1 MDTLPEFN
9 EVGECERC
17 KLERPVSK
25 TGICEECFR
34 KILELRD
41 GKHGLERQKRLRALD
56 AAENAILRNVR
67 TRMLMDSHQTP
78 PQRGLSFP
86 KMLKERDARKT
97 QKIHAK
103 AALQELVRHARDSST
118 KAEVLV
124 QAVVEPSLKSNEGDL
139 VRAIISPWRAIVELL
154 KDDWNQAYQISPRTW
169 EELIAGAFDQD
180 GYDEVIL
187 TPRSGDFGRDVV
199 ATKHGVGSV
208 RIIDS
213 VKAFRPDRLVR
224 QDDVRALL
232 GVLYGDPRASKA
244 IITTTSDFAPGIA
257 SDPYLAPS
265 MPTRLELMN
274 GVQLRDWMTKLSDA

>member
-1 MDTLPEFN
+1 
-9 EVGECERC
+9 
-17 KLERPVSK
+17 
-25 TGICEECFR
+25 
-34 KILELRD
+34 
-41 GKHGLERQKRLRALD
+41 
-56 AAENAILRNVR
+56 
-67 TRMLMDSHQTP
+67 
-78 PQRGLSFP
+78 
-86 KMLKERDARKT
+86 MLKERDAGKR

-103 AALQELVRHARDSST
+103 TALQELVRHARDSST

-124 QAVVEPSLKSNEGDL
+124 QAVIKLSLKSNEGDL

-244 IITTTSDFAPGIA
+244 IITTTSDFAPGIT

-274 GVQLRDWMTKLSDA
+274 GVQLRDWMTKLSEA